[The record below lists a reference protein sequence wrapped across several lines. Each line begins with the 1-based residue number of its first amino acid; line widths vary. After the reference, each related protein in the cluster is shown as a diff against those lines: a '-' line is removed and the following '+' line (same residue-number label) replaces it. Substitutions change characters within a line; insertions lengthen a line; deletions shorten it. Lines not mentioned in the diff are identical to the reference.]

1 MLETYYQLM
10 TVADR
15 IGNGASVD
23 VQIQRYPPLE
33 DTLVFRIDWPDN
45 NHFMVRCSVSRF
57 LGNPEA
63 ISDKVIAEAKH
74 EYEKMVKAK
83 NE

>member
-10 TVADR
+10 TMADK

-23 VQIQRYPPLE
+23 VQLQRYPPIE
-33 DTLVFRIDWPDN
+33 DILVFRIDWPEN
-45 NHFMVRCSVSRF
+45 KRFVVRCSATMF

-63 ISDKVIAEAKH
+63 LSDRVIAEAKH
-74 EYEKMVKAK
+74 EYDKMSSPFGV
-83 NE
+83 